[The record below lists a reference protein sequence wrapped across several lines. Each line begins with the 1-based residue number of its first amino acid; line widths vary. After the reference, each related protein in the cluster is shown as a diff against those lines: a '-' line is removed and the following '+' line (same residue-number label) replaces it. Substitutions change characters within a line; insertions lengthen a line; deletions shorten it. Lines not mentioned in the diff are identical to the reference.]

1 MTNKKKG
8 AIIIVKA
15 SNMISNIYSP
25 IEQKHTGKGKP
36 NAILIFDVELN
47 NRQQKLLEQLPK
59 FDSRVVVPKNNV
71 NMADLSALTAKT
83 GDEFAMFTKSGER
96 LIIRGNAFFV
106 NVDEREAAELA
117 SQGYRWSGHTHP
129 GDSLL
134 CIQGSKGDD
143 SILNCFPQKM
153 SAIYNS
159 KGQFNFIWKR

>member
-1 MTNKKKG
+1 MPLTNRKKG

-59 FDSRVVVPKNNV
+59 FDSRVVVLKKSV
-71 NMADLSALTAKT
+71 NMIDLSALTAKT
-83 GDEFAMFTKSGER
+83 GDEFAIFTKGNER
-96 LIIRGNAFFV
+96 LIIRGNTTSV
-106 NVDEREAAELA
+106 KIDECEAKELA

-129 GDSLL
+129 GNDRFCLFS
-134 CIQGSKGDD
+134 SAGDN
-143 SILNCFPQKM
+143 SILSVLMRKDQ
-153 SAIYNS
+153 
-159 KGQFNFIWKR
+159 